1 MVKCVSRPRRLY
13 DLILDSIWPHLRGHP
28 DSQPEDRDSFEAQPA
43 EFLNEVERILASRLI
58 QVEKRDH
65 AVESK
70 LIALLTLT
78 SILSATVIVSL
89 AAATALDKAK
99 GIPSIF
105 ACVAVIIVLYVVVQ
119 LLCLLLATVSG
130 LKRRSYRQLSRAD
143 ITAKDSETSEEYRV
157 RLLNLQVNYMY
168 SNECEGEPEGQCD
181 GCGSYRLEE
190 RINRDL
196 RSHRACGRDRLR
208 LSDGRGR
215 NTTLSRGIAAV
226 EVQALGFRRR
236 EPSGPARATGPGG
249 RGIGRAS
256 LA

>member
-70 LIALLTLT
+70 LIALLTLA

-168 SNECEGEPEGQCD
+168 SNECEVNQKVSAMAVAHIALRNALIATFALIVLAAVIASVHLAG
-181 GCGSYRLEE
+181 GSNIWKGWGVWEKDLPALSCAGLVWEARETDAMILEE
-190 RINRDL
+190 K
-196 RSHRACGRDRLR
+196 H
-208 LSDGRGR
+208 
-215 NTTLSRGIAAV
+215 
-226 EVQALGFRRR
+226 E
-236 EPSGPARATGPGG
+236 
-249 RGIGRAS
+249 
-256 LA
+256 